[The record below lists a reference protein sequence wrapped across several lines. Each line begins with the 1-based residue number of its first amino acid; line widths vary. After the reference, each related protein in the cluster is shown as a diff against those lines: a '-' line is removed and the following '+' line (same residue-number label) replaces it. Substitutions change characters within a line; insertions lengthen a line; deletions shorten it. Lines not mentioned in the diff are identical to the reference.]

1 MTVME
6 EKKLRKRNEVPAEY
20 KWHIED
26 LYPSDEAFEKD
37 LDDAGKYPGMLE
49 GYAGKLCTS
58 SEALLNYMK
67 LDDELTEKAENLA
80 NYSNRKSDEDT
91 AVSLYSGYC
100 DRVNALFVAIGSA
113 AAFAVPEIISI
124 SDDDMERFYKEQPA
138 LEHYRLALD
147 RIRSKRAHILSPA
160 EERIAAMAGE
170 MEASPTTIFSM
181 LDNAD
186 MKFPDAIDKDGNA
199 HQLTHGSYIPMM
211 QSEDREL
218 RRSAFENL
226 YATYTGFENT
236 YTAVLAS
243 HLKTLAFN
251 ADVHKYEN
259 TLEAALDSTEVP
271 ASVYYRLIDAVH
283 ANMDKMYRY
292 VALRKKL
299 MKVDELHYYDL
310 YAPMVS
316 DVKDEIPYD
325 KAVKTVLE
333 AVKPL
338 GSEYVGIM
346 KNGFENGWVDVYE
359 NENKCSGAYSAGAHV
374 HPFVLLNH
382 TDDLQSEFTIAHEMG
397 HALHSYYS
405 NKTQSVTYADYKIF
419 VAEVASTFNENL
431 LMQHLLKTTTD
442 KKHRAY
448 LINYFLEQFRTTLY
462 RQTMFAE
469 FELKM
474 NEMQARGEAVTSDA
488 LCAMYGELNDLYFGD
503 GIVHDPEID
512 HEWERIPHFYY
523 NYYVYQYATG
533 FSAAI
538 ALSERVLNGG
548 EKEREDYLGFLKGG
562 CSKTPI
568 DLLRGAGVDMTDGK
582 VVNDALKL
590 FGELLDEMEKLADEL

>member
-1 MTVME
+1 ME
-6 EKKLRKRNEVPAEY
+6 EKKLPKRGEVPAEFR
-20 KWHIED
+20 WHIED
-26 LYPSDEAFEKD
+26 LYPSDEAFEKA
-37 LDDAGKYPGMLE
+37 LTDAGKFPE
-49 GYAGKLCTS
+49 QIAAYAGKLS
-58 SEALLNYMK
+58 ASAKELLAYLK
-67 LDDELTEKAENLA
+67 ADDEMTVILEDIA
-80 NYSNRKSDEDT
+80 NYANRKSDEDT
-91 AVSLYSGYC
+91 SVSLYSGYC
-100 DRVNALFVAIGSA
+100 DRVNALFVQICSA

-124 SDDDMERFYKEQPA
+124 EDDDMERFYKEEPG
-138 LEHYRLALD
+138 LEHYRLAID
-147 RIRSKRAHILSPA
+147 RIRKKREHILSPE

-170 MEASPTTIFSM
+170 MSATPSTVFNF

-186 MKFPDAIDKDGNA
+186 IKFPDAEDKDGNK
-199 HQLTHGSYIPMM
+199 HIVTHGSYIPLM
-211 QSEDREL
+211 QDEDRVL
-218 RRSAFENL
+218 RKSAFESL
-226 YATYTGFENT
+226 YHTYTGFENT
-236 YTAVLAS
+236 YTAILAG

-271 ASVYYRLIDAVH
+271 TEVYYRLIDAVH

-292 VALRKKL
+292 VELRKKL
-299 MKVDELHYYDL
+299 LGVDELHYYDL

-316 DVKDEIPYD
+316 DVEDKITYDEA
-325 KAVKTVLE
+325 KETVLE

-338 GSEYVGIM
+338 GEEYVSIM
-346 KNGFENGWVDVYE
+346 RGGFDGGWVDVYE
-359 NENKCSGAYSAGAHV
+359 NENKCSGAYSAGARV

-397 HALHSYYS
+397 HALHSYFS
-405 NKTQSVTYADYKIF
+405 NKFQPVTYADYKIF
-419 VAEVASTFNENL
+419 VAEVASTFNESL

-442 KKHRAY
+442 RKRRAF

-469 FELKM
+469 FELKI

-488 LCAMYGELNDLYFGD
+488 LCKLYGELNDLYFGE

-512 HEWERIPHFYY
+512 HEWQRIPHFYY

-533 FSAAI
+533 FAAAI
-538 ALSERVLNGG
+538 ALSQRVLNGG
-548 EKEREDYLGFLKGG
+548 QQEVDDYLGFLKGG

-568 DLLRGAGVDMTDGK
+568 DLLKGAGVDMTDTK
-582 VVNDALKL
+582 VVNDALSL
-590 FGELLDEMEKLADEL
+590 FGSLLDEMESLMK

>member
-1 MTVME
+1 M
-6 EKKLRKRNEVPAEY
+6 KKLPKRSEVPAEFR
-20 KWHIED
+20 WHIED
-26 LYPSDEAFEKD
+26 LYPSDEAFEAE
-37 LDDAGKYPGMLE
+37 LTDAGKYPGILAD
-49 GYAGKLCTS
+49 YAGKLCAS
-58 SEALLNYMK
+58 GAELLAYMK
-67 LDDELTEKAENLA
+67 LDDELTVKIEDLI
-80 NYSNRKSDEDT
+80 NYANRKSDEDT

-100 DRVNALFVAIGSA
+100 DRVNALLVAISSS
-113 AAFAVPEIISI
+113 AAFAVPEILSI
-124 SDDDMERFYKEQPA
+124 SDEDMERYYKEQPA

-147 RIRSKRAHILSPA
+147 RIRAKRPHILSPE

-170 MEASPTTIFSM
+170 LCASPTVVFSM

-186 MKFPDAIDKDGNA
+186 MKFPDAVDKDGNK

-218 RRSAFENL
+218 RRSAFTNL
-226 YATYTGFENT
+226 YHTYEGFENT
-236 YTAVLAS
+236 YTANFAA
-243 HLKTLAFN
+243 HLKTLAFGAN
-251 ADVHKYEN
+251 VHKYEN

-271 ASVYYRLIDAVH
+271 PEVYYNLIESVH

-299 MKVDELHYYDL
+299 LGVQELHYYDL

-316 DVKDEIPYD
+316 DVKDEISYED
-325 KAVKTVLE
+325 AKKTVLE

-338 GSEYVGIM
+338 GEEYCDIM
-346 KNGFENGWVDVYE
+346 RGGFENGWVDVYE
-359 NENKCSGAYSAGAHV
+359 NENKCSGAYSAGTSV

-405 NKTQSVTYADYKIF
+405 SKTQSVTYADYKIF
-419 VAEVASTFNENL
+419 VAEVASTFNESL
-431 LMQHLLKTTTD
+431 LMQHLLNTTTD
-442 KKHRAY
+442 KRKRAF

-469 FELKM
+469 FELKV

-488 LCAMYGELNDLYFGD
+488 LCELYGKLNDLYFGD

-512 HEWERIPHFYY
+512 HEWQRIPHFYY
-523 NYYVYQYATG
+523 DYYVYQYATG

-568 DLLRGAGVDMTDGK
+568 ELLKGAGVDMTGPEA
-582 VVNDALKL
+582 VNNALKL
-590 FGELLDEMEKLADEL
+590 FGRLLDEMEQLCGEI